1 MAFNYNYDPNGGQPG
16 QPAQSAEPG
25 GQVSDM
31 FPSLWPNQAELDHA
45 TSSCLTNVFFR
56 MFAALLVTAASAIA
70 VTESIAMQ
78 SFIFGNMFVFY
89 GLIIMELGL
98 VFAISAG
105 IKKLSPTAAN
115 VLFFTYAIINGLT
128 LSIIFFVYE
137 IGIIYH
143 AFAIAALMFAAMAIF
158 GAVTRKDLSTIGN
171 ICFMAL
177 IGIIIATFVNFFARS
192 DMIFNIVSYV
202 GVLVFVGLTAYDTQR
217 IKRML
222 REANAVSHEVAI
234 KKVSVMGAL
243 TLYLDFINMFLMI
256 LRIMGRR
263 R

>member
-1 MAFNYNYDPNGGQPG
+1 MILSYNYNYNQNN
-16 QPAQSAEPG
+16 QTG

-31 FPSLWPNQAELDHA
+31 FPSLWPNQAELDRA
-45 TSSCLTNVFFR
+45 TSTCLTRVFFR
-56 MFAALLVTAASAIA
+56 MFAALLVTAVAAIA
-70 VTESIAMQ
+70 VTESVAMQ
-78 SFIFGNMFVFY
+78 DFIFGNMPVFY
-89 GLIIMELGL
+89 GLMIAELGL

-105 IKKLSPTAAN
+105 IKKLSPAAAN
-115 VLFFTYAIINGLT
+115 ALFFFYAIINGLT

-158 GAVTRKDLSTIGN
+158 GAVTRRDLSSIGN
-171 ICFMAL
+171 ICIMAL
-177 IGIIIATFVNFFARS
+177 FGIIIASIVNIFARS
-192 DMIFNIVSYV
+192 DMLFNIISYI

-234 KKVSVMGAL
+234 KKVSVVGAL